1 MYLCYMCAP
10 LCWNN
15 ACAVHPICRSPEMG
29 LKMVLNS
36 EFWWLECC
44 KNWHQCL
51 QGNCVHTTYMH
62 LYASSKYMFFINS
75 CLIPSFIKTPYISQ
89 RPRSGEITK
98 IPHEKI
104 LFQWHVPMTGPI
116 ASETLHL
123 WAQGTRQATLMRSE
137 GSWDPFSNAKLV
149 NSVILGSLAA
159 KMHPSPD
166 GRSMFFW
173 VKESRPLSHQR
184 KPCTREVYEWLL
196 ILPAT
201 VPWPKPCPCWPRL
214 CLCPQ
219 KKGTG
224 SPEAWHGFV
233 NQAFMISNHFP
244 PQNKN
249 VQ

>member
-1 MYLCYMCAP
+1 M
-10 LCWNN
+10 
-15 ACAVHPICRSPEMG
+15 
-29 LKMVLNS
+29 
-36 EFWWLECC
+36 
-44 KNWHQCL
+44 L
-51 QGNCVHTTYMH
+51 QKLASMSRFYYWYANGERGDYIHTTYVYIYICALSEINMC
-62 LYASSKYMFFINS
+62 FFINP
-75 CLIPSFIKTPYISQ
+75 CLIPSFIKTPYITTASQ
-89 RPRSGEITK
+89 WRDCENPTCEDPISMARANTLPHCIRNTTPVSPRNTASHS
-98 IPHEKI
+98 HEVRR
-104 LFQWHVPMTGPI
+104 LLGPI
-116 ASETLHL
+116 F
-123 WAQGTRQATLMRSE
+123 QCQVGQ
-137 GSWDPFSNAKLV
+137 
-149 NSVILGSLAA
+149 LGSLGQSCC

-184 KPCTREVYEWLL
+184 KSSTREVYEWLL